1 MCVGHWVLVELN
13 SETLDHNNK
22 KMPVSKSFIPKA
34 TMKFYLFIIVLF
46 TSLVASSRTDA
57 DNLDQAI
64 ATGTM
69 TNQAAV
75 NSQKKID
82 RLSGQTRKALDEFRR
97 VTRETDNLITYNGH
111 LRKLLRSQQEEKES
125 IERQLVEIETTKHE
139 IVPLILRMLESIETF
154 VELDFPFLPEERHK
168 RIENLKAMMLR
179 ADVSNAEKYRRILEA
194 YQIENDYGQT
204 IEAYRAD
211 LKANG
216 TLRTVNFLRLGRVA
230 LYYQTLDG
238 NETGNWNRVKKRWQ
252 LLPDK
257 YKKPIRN
264 GLRIARKEA
273 APDLLVLPVPAPE
286 TVK

>member
-1 MCVGHWVLVELN
+1 
-13 SETLDHNNK
+13 
-22 KMPVSKSFIPKA
+22 
-34 TMKFYLFIIVLF
+34 
-46 TSLVASSRTDA
+46 
-57 DNLDQAI
+57 
-64 ATGTM
+64 M

-75 NSQKKID
+75 KSQKKID
-82 RLSGQTRKALDEFRR
+82 RVSGQTRKALDEFRR
-97 VTRETDNLITYNGH
+97 VSRETDNLITYNGH
-111 LRKLLRSQQEEKES
+111 LRKMLRSQQEEKES

-216 TLRTVNFLRLGRVA
+216 TPKTVNFLRLGRVA

-264 GLRIARKEA
+264 GLRIARKEK
-273 APDLLVLPVPAPE
+273 APDLLILPVPAPE